1 MDIYKSIQS
10 YHVCTCYT
18 HMYIYIY
25 DVYTR
30 HITEKCC
37 HFGQR
42 ALLHVLVIQFLS
54 TTERWRFEVTTERS
68 ATIHGWYLHGFWS
81 AIASS
86 LYPFKIPMI
95 PLFLFSYVWTVLLNQ
110 CDFNQD
116 LRIIQSPRNEWHFP
130 YHGPTARI
138 WRQNRNL
145 KRTITWP
152 WPSLEKSM
160 KANGLGQLTCA
171 FCEAGFCPDSTAF
184 VFFFFLWG
192 LFDVFLAF
200 GRKSGLFC

>member
-1 MDIYKSIQS
+1 MSVGWYTKMNGMYLHVEKICLYIEEKLVMDIYKSIQS

-18 HMYIYIY
+18 HMYIY

-130 YHGPTARI
+130 YHDMGRPPGSGVRTGT
-138 WRQNRNL
+138 WR
-145 KRTITWP
+145 
-152 WPSLEKSM
+152 
-160 KANGLGQLTCA
+160 GQ
-171 FCEAGFCPDSTAF
+171 
-184 VFFFFLWG
+184 
-192 LFDVFLAF
+192 
-200 GRKSGLFC
+200 

>member
-1 MDIYKSIQS
+1 MLSFWS
-10 YHVCTCYT
+10 N
-18 HMYIYIY
+18 
-25 DVYTR
+25 
-30 HITEKCC
+30 
-37 HFGQR
+37 
-42 ALLHVLVIQFLS
+42 VLVIQFLS
-54 TTERWRFEVTTERS
+54 TTERWRFEVTTERF

-95 PLFLFSYVWTVLLNQ
+95 PFFFSYVWTVLLNQ

-152 WPSLEKSM
+152 WPSLEKNM
-160 KANGLGQLTCA
+160 KAGQWLGQLKA
-171 FCEAGFCPDSTAF
+171 ALDCEAGFCPDSTAF
-184 VFFFFLWG
+184 VCVCVFFFCEDCLMSF
-192 LFDVFLAF
+192 
-200 GRKSGLFC
+200 